1 MSRFKENLPGKI
13 FLALALSSISA
24 LALITVFIIIR
35 GVPIIAEVGI
45 LEFVFG
51 MSWAPSHGE
60 YGIFPMIIG
69 SVTVTLGAVIIGVP
83 IGMCCSIFLAEFA
96 PPLLRNIFRPAI
108 QLLAGIPSVVY
119 GFWGLLFNVPLIRD
133 YLGGPGLSILA
144 GSIILAIMVLPTVIT
159 ISEASILA
167 LPRQYKEGA
176 LALGMTHW
184 QTILSVILPSAR
196 SGIVAAIILGIGRAI
211 GETMAVI
218 MVLGNAVAVPA
229 SILDPVRTLTTNI
242 GIEMGY
248 ASGVHQ
254 DALFATGIVL
264 FIVIMILNASAQYI
278 TSKGSGRGKHG
289 NGKGN
294 GKAGSGTGGGKTGS
308 GTGNGKKDK
317 AGASEGS

>member
-1 MSRFKENLPGKI
+1 MKKFKEKLSGRI
-13 FLALALSSISA
+13 FFALALSSISV
-24 LALITVFIIIR
+24 LALITVFIIVN
-35 GVPIIAEVGI
+35 GVPIIADVGI
-45 LEFVFG
+45 IDFVFG
-51 MSWAPSHGE
+51 MSWAPGQGE

-83 IGMCCSIFLAEFA
+83 IGVCCSVFLTEFA
-96 PPLLRNIFRPAI
+96 PATLSKLFRPAI

-119 GFWGLLFNVPLIRD
+119 GFWGLMFIVPFIRS

-144 GSIILAIMVLPTVIT
+144 GSIILAIMVLPTVIS
-159 ISEASILA
+159 ISEVSIIA

-184 QTILSVILPSAR
+184 QTIRSVILPSAK

-218 MVLGNAVAVPA
+218 MVLGNAVAIPS

-248 ASGVHQ
+248 AAGVHRE
-254 DALFATGIVL
+254 ALFATGIVL
-264 FIVIMILNASAQYI
+264 FIIIMILNATAQYI
-278 TSKGSGRGKHG
+278 TRKRK
-289 NGKGN
+289 
-294 GKAGSGTGGGKTGS
+294 
-308 GTGNGKKDK
+308 
-317 AGASEGS
+317 